1 MAKTSTKAKKERR
14 VQAILACTECKS
26 RNYYTSRNR
35 TNTPGKLELK
45 KYCKFDRKHT
55 VHREVK

>member
-1 MAKTSTKAKKERR
+1 MAKKSTKAKRDRR

-45 KYCKFDRKHT
+45 KYCRPCHKHT
-55 VHREVK
+55 LHVETK